1 MASPKKK
8 LATTPDNSAKTDPEV
23 TARMAKNTLRPSLNG
38 ALTINALARF
48 TNPEMAMALINE
60 LSDQA
65 SAVRGGDMSRAEAM
79 LTVQAHTLDFLFNS
93 YVQRA
98 DKAEYLKQC
107 EGFMRL
113 ALKAQAQCRST
124 VEALSAMKNPRV
136 QYVNQQN
143 VAVNQQVNNDAGS
156 STRGPT
162 GITKDELL
170 EASPATRFDIGVT
183 VDAREKTSPS
193 SAKSP
198 TTSPG
203 GWPR

>member
-8 LATTPDNSAKTDPEV
+8 LATAPDNSAKTDPEGI
-23 TARMAKNTLRPSLNG
+23 ARMAKNTLRPSLNG

-48 TNPEMAMALINE
+48 TNPEMAMALLNE
-60 LSDQA
+60 LSEQA
-65 SAVRGGDMSRAEAM
+65 TAVRGGDMSRAEEM

-143 VAVNQQVNNDAGS
+143 VAVNQQVNNGATHPGEPKTELSNTPPDVGECDPVS
-156 STRGPT
+156 GNTFGYPNVVVERRG
-162 GITKDELL
+162 
-170 EASPATRFDIGVT
+170 
-183 VDAREKTSPS
+183 
-193 SAKSP
+193 
-198 TTSPG
+198 
-203 GWPR
+203 